1 MNVAPSNGIEIVTA
15 GAVVSPVGVSNSA
28 TTNGESESTRAQ
40 IVLVLKSGAGES
52 GGRIVRST
60 SMPPSPWRILRAANT
75 AGSETVG
82 TWMQTMIGGVYW
94 AVVVISYAGSPGPS
108 EYPPG
113 SVPAVAG
120 SISVTVVTPTCVT
133 PVKLT
138 GTGPAAILTFV
149 PTGVKSDQMAGEPNS
164 YAPMS
169 EPSEAF
175 KIEAKSKVRK
185 EPRWSV
191 ARPKL
196 LPLSMAG
203 LPAKSACV
211 SVGPPLF

>member
-120 SISVTVVTPTCVT
+120 SIGTCEVMPAAETPGKPT
-133 PVKLT
+133 LT
-138 GTGPAAILTFV
+138 GPIRTSTFE
-149 PTGVKSDQMAGEPNS
+149 PTGVNVNMGSPGRHSN
-164 YAPMS
+164 APMS
-169 EPSEAF
+169 EPSPPGALV
-175 KIEAKSKVRK
+175 I
-185 EPRWSV
+185 
-191 ARPKL
+191 
-196 LPLSMAG
+196 
-203 LPAKSACV
+203 
-211 SVGPPLF
+211 VGSS